1 MSSILNTELEDEIQ
15 SLEDERALSNEYFSE
30 LQAEFEA
37 EKQALV
43 ARVEGL
49 QNTAALNT
57 TAKIE
62 LDSLQMKLEES
73 EREKASLEEKFYSW
87 REKYASLESDV
98 ARLQNELVSAAEEKR
113 QFEEMWTAASEE
125 GSMRNKELEIQVK
138 EMREKLANVDEHEQ
152 MLTQVIEEKLQLE
165 ENKKLEVD
173 SLQMVLEERTREKE
187 QLEKNLETWREKY
200 ASLECDVTRLQ
211 DELASAVEEKRRFE
225 ERLSCVSDEDSEKT
239 RELQIQVKQLEER
252 LSHADE
258 QEQMLTQVIEQK
270 LLLEENL
277 EHLKAELAQSKEC
290 YEVRS
295 EEFKTEQEAKITQ
308 LTKELEHVKKQLQ
321 TASSEFGEKEVI
333 QQKRDVDAKVVSST
347 VLTIF
352 KCSFLMQIF
361 LFLQP
366 CSPFVK
372 FKSEGIEKS

>member
-138 EMREKLANVDEHEQ
+138 GNQTGSFSRLAFGASGKGELKIKGNFLVPRA
-152 MLTQVIEEKLQLE
+152 T
-165 ENKKLEVD
+165 
-173 SLQMVLEERTREKE
+173 SLP
-187 QLEKNLETWREKY
+187 
-200 ASLECDVTRLQ
+200 
-211 DELASAVEEKRRFE
+211 
-225 ERLSCVSDEDSEKT
+225 
-239 RELQIQVKQLEER
+239 
-252 LSHADE
+252 
-258 QEQMLTQVIEQK
+258 
-270 LLLEENL
+270 
-277 EHLKAELAQSKEC
+277 
-290 YEVRS
+290 
-295 EEFKTEQEAKITQ
+295 
-308 LTKELEHVKKQLQ
+308 
-321 TASSEFGEKEVI
+321 G
-333 QQKRDVDAKVVSST
+333 
-347 VLTIF
+347 
-352 KCSFLMQIF
+352 
-361 LFLQP
+361 
-366 CSPFVK
+366 
-372 FKSEGIEKS
+372 